1 MNIFFMSL
9 GCDKNLVDSEMMI
22 SRLQDYDFQLVSDP
36 EDAEVIVI
44 NTCCFISD
52 AKEESINS
60 IIEMGEYKEG
70 NCKLLVVCG
79 CLAQRY
85 HKEILEELPE
95 VDIIIGA
102 TAVEKLSEAILK
114 TLDNK
119 GEIEKSTYLEDV
131 NYLPKSVVYDD
142 HSSGGSRAYLKI
154 AEGCDKCCTYCVIP
168 EIKGHYRSV
177 PMPELLLQATHL
189 VENGARELI
198 LVAQETTLYG
208 TDIYGEKKLHVL
220 LNKLSNIEGLKWI
233 RLLYCYPEE
242 IYDEL
247 IYEIRDNKKVCHYI
261 DMPIQHASDNILSRM
276 GRWTNKQELVDIV
289 GKLKDNIPDIAIRT
303 TLITGFPGETEDDFD
318 EMYEFVREMNFKR
331 LGVFTYSQEEN
342 TPAAEFENQID
353 EDVKADR
360 RDRIMELQ
368 QSLAFDEAQ
377 AQVGRELDVMIEG
390 FIPEDN
396 IYVGRSYMDAPD
408 VDGLVFVNYDGRL
421 DSGDFVRVEIIQ
433 AKDYDL
439 VGEVL

>member
-1 MNIFFMSL
+1 
-9 GCDKNLVDSEMMI
+9 
-22 SRLQDYDFQLVSDP
+22 
-36 EDAEVIVI
+36 
-44 NTCCFISD
+44 
-52 AKEESINS
+52 
-60 IIEMGEYKEG
+60 
-70 NCKLLVVCG
+70 
-79 CLAQRY
+79 
-85 HKEILEELPE
+85 
-95 VDIIIGA
+95 
-102 TAVEKLSEAILK
+102 
-114 TLDNK
+114 
-119 GEIEKSTYLEDV
+119 
-131 NYLPKSVVYDD
+131 
-142 HSSGGSRAYLKI
+142 
-154 AEGCDKCCTYCVIP
+154 
-168 EIKGHYRSV
+168 
-177 PMPELLLQATHL
+177 
-189 VENGARELI
+189 
-198 LVAQETTLYG
+198 
-208 TDIYGEKKLHVL
+208 
-220 LNKLSNIEGLKWI
+220 
-233 RLLYCYPEE
+233 
-242 IYDEL
+242 
-247 IYEIRDNKKVCHYI
+247 
-261 DMPIQHASDNILSRM
+261 MPIQHASDNILSRM

-342 TPAAEFENQID
+342 TPAAELENQID

>member
-1 MNIFFMSL
+1 
-9 GCDKNLVDSEMMI
+9 
-22 SRLQDYDFQLVSDP
+22 
-36 EDAEVIVI
+36 
-44 NTCCFISD
+44 
-52 AKEESINS
+52 
-60 IIEMGEYKEG
+60 
-70 NCKLLVVCG
+70 
-79 CLAQRY
+79 
-85 HKEILEELPE
+85 
-95 VDIIIGA
+95 
-102 TAVEKLSEAILK
+102 
-114 TLDNK
+114 
-119 GEIEKSTYLEDV
+119 
-131 NYLPKSVVYDD
+131 
-142 HSSGGSRAYLKI
+142 
-154 AEGCDKCCTYCVIP
+154 
-168 EIKGHYRSV
+168 
-177 PMPELLLQATHL
+177 MPELLLQATHL

-208 TDIYGEKKLHVL
+208 SDIYGEKKLHVL

-342 TPAAEFENQID
+342 TPAAELENQID